1 MWLRGDREHL
11 FVQIYLFG
19 ININIQSLFRIEL
32 LLVGGAFLG
41 DCGIIKFIG
50 TYILQYSPLTFG
62 RGNLLNSNRGA
73 FLFPPESEALF
84 GVFPP
89 L

>member
-50 TYILQYSPLTFG
+50 TYSPIFSTDIRTGQSFK
-62 RGNLLNSNRGA
+62 
-73 FLFPPESEALF
+73 
-84 GVFPP
+84 
-89 L
+89 

>member
-32 LLVGGAFLG
+32 SWETVGSLNSLAP
-41 DCGIIKFIG
+41 
-50 TYILQYSPLTFG
+50 ILQYSPLTFG

-84 GVFPP
+84 GVFTP